1 MAGDPVRDEFLDVR
15 RARRRLG
22 VLIAVV
28 AVGYAVLWLVRPV
41 SSDGVRAWIE
51 PLGSAAPLAFLVV
64 AVALGLALVPGP
76 LMAGSA
82 GLLFGAALGT
92 LLSVTA
98 AVITGTLA
106 LLLARRV
113 GGPGMATVGSRRV
126 EMLASALERHGLWAV
141 VAQRLAPG
149 VPDAPCS
156 YAAGLLRVSAAQI
169 AIGTALGAAPRAF
182 GYTAI
187 GDSLDEPGSPLS
199 VVGVVVVVGA
209 SIAGAIVARR
219 MFLDIRRDPPEPPAP
234 VA

>member
-1 MAGDPVRDEFLDVR
+1 MAAEPAGDQLVDAR

-22 VLIAVV
+22 VLVVVV

-41 SSDGVRAWIE
+41 SADAVRAWVE
-51 PLGSAAPLAFLVV
+51 PLGPGAPLAFVAV

-76 LMAGSA
+76 LLAGAA
-82 GLLFGAALGT
+82 GLLFGAGLGT

-98 AVITGTLA
+98 AVMTGTVA

-113 GGPGMATVGSRRV
+113 GGPGMATISSRRID
-126 EMLASALERHGLWAV
+126 LLSAALERHGLWAV
-141 VAQRLAPG
+141 VVQRLAPG

-156 YAAGLLRVSAAQI
+156 YAAGLLRVSPLQI
-169 AIGTALGAAPRAF
+169 AVGTALGSAPRAF

-199 VVGVVVVVGA
+199 IVGLVVVIGAGVVGA
-209 SIAGAIVARR
+209 VVARK
-219 MFLDIRRDPPEPPAP
+219 MFVDVRRDRR
-234 VA
+234 

>member
-1 MAGDPVRDEFLDVR
+1 MPAQPAQGDFVDLR

-22 VLIAVV
+22 ALIAVV
-28 AVGYAVLWLVRPV
+28 AIGYAVLWFVRPV
-41 SSDGVRAWIE
+41 SAAGVQDWIE
-51 PLGSAAPLAFLVV
+51 PLGWAAPAAFVAV

-76 LMAGSA
+76 LLAGSA

-106 LLLARRV
+106 LLLARHV
-113 GGPGMATVGSRRV
+113 GGPGMATLDSRRI
-126 EMLASALERHGLWAV
+126 ETLSAALERHGLWAV

-156 YAAGLLRVSAAQI
+156 YAAGLLRIGPLQI
-169 AIGTALGAAPRAF
+169 AAGTALGVAPRAF

-199 VVGVVVVVGA
+199 IVGVAVVVAA
-209 SIAGAIVARR
+209 SIAGLIVARR
-219 MFLDIRRDPPEPPAP
+219 MFRDIRRGPPPAP
-234 VA
+234 PT

>member
-1 MAGDPVRDEFLDVR
+1 MPAQPAHGDLLDLR

-22 VLIAVV
+22 TLIAVV
-28 AVGYAVLWLVRPV
+28 AIGYAVLWIVRPV
-41 SSDGVRAWIE
+41 SAAAVQEWIE
-51 PLGSAAPLAFLVV
+51 PLGWVAPAAFVAV

-76 LMAGSA
+76 LLAGSA

-106 LLLARRV
+106 LLLARHV
-113 GGPGMATVGSRRV
+113 GGPGMATLDSRRI
-126 EMLASALERHGLWAV
+126 ETLSAALERHGLWAV
-141 VAQRLAPG
+141 VVQRLAPG

-156 YAAGLLRVSAAQI
+156 YAAGLLRISPLQI
-169 AIGTALGAAPRAF
+169 AVGTALGVAPRAF

-199 VVGVVVVVGA
+199 IVGLAVVVGA
-209 SIAGAIVARR
+209 SFVGLIVARR
-219 MFLDIRRDPPEPPAP
+219 MFLDIRRGPPPPSAP
-234 VA
+234 PT

>member
-1 MAGDPVRDEFLDVR
+1 MAAEPAGEGLIDER

-22 VLIAVV
+22 ALIAVV
-28 AVGYAVLWLVRPV
+28 MIGYAVLWLVRPV
-41 SSDGVRAWIE
+41 SPEGVRAWIE
-51 PLGSAAPLAFLVV
+51 PLGAVAPLVFVV
-64 AVALGLALVPGP
+64 IAVSLGLALVPGP
-76 LMAGSA
+76 LLAGAA

-98 AVITGTLA
+98 AVITATVA

-113 GGPGMATVGSRRV
+113 GGAGMATLSSRRLDV
-126 EMLASALERHGLWAV
+126 LSSVLERHGLWAV

-156 YAAGLLRVSAAQI
+156 YAAGLLRVSPLQI
-169 AIGTALGAAPRAF
+169 ALGTALGAAPRAF

-199 VVGVVVVVGA
+199 LVGVTVVVAA
-209 SIAGAIVARR
+209 SILGAFVARR
-219 MFLDIRRDPPEPPAP
+219 MFMDIRRRPPEAPAP
-234 VA
+234 GP

>member
-1 MAGDPVRDEFLDVR
+1 MAAGIGDDLLDPR

-22 VLIAVV
+22 ILVAVV
-28 AVGYAVLWLVRPV
+28 AIGYAVLWLVRPV
-41 SSDGVRAWIE
+41 SADGVRRWIE
-51 PLGSAAPLAFLVV
+51 PLGSVAPLAFLAV

-76 LMAGSA
+76 LLAGSA

-98 AVITGTLA
+98 AVMTGTVA

-113 GGPGMATVGSRRV
+113 GGPGMASLDSRRI
-126 EMLASALERHGLWAV
+126 ELLSSALERHGLWAV

-156 YAAGLLRVSAAQI
+156 YAAGLLRVSPLQI
-169 AIGTALGAAPRAF
+169 ALGTALGAAPRAF

-199 VVGVVVVVGA
+199 IVGVVIVVGA
-209 SIAGAIVARR
+209 SILGALVARH
-219 MFLDIRRDPPEPPAP
+219 MFLDVRRRPPEPPPPPA
-234 VA
+234 